1 MPKLPDHLLNVKD
14 MDGVRRALKALS
26 DNQVTIE
33 QQFDNMNTLGGG
45 GVDPPIPPGRPDDPL
60 RPNQTGFPPRRRGE
74 GGEPH

>member
-45 GVDPPIPPGRPDDPL
+45 GVNPPIRPGDLL
-60 RPNQTGFPPRRRGE
+60 RPNQIAFPIRGRVE
-74 GGEPH
+74 PGEPH